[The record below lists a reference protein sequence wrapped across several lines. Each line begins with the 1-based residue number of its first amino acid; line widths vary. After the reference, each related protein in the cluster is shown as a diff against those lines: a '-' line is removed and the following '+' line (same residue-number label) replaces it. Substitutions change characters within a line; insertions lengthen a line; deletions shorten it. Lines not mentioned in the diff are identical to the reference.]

1 MASRAQLT
9 GTHTC
14 LIERTLIFLVQVV
27 VLVLN
32 RFDPDH
38 WELNNCDLGV
48 GVFNT
53 LLVVVPLRALHEH
66 SVNIDTNFRFFLY
79 LLHS

>member
-9 GTHTC
+9 GTHTR

-27 VLVLN
+27 VFVLN
-32 RFDPDH
+32 GFNPDH
-38 WELNNCDLGV
+38 WELNDCDFGV

-66 SVNIDTNFRFFLY
+66 AVNIDTDFRFFLY
-79 LLHS
+79 FLYS